1 MGDADLEAL
10 RADPAARRGAELKAF
25 LFAVRPI
32 ASDLA
37 ATLVFYLVLIVGGR
51 VEVAVALGIALGLG
65 QLVWAL
71 ARRVRIA
78 PMQWVSLVLVV
89 VMGGATL
96 VTHDPRFVLIK
107 VSVVYA
113 LIGGAMLQ
121 PGWLHRYIPPIAVRH
136 IPERWVVISG
146 YVWAGLI
153 LGTGVLN
160 LILTLTVEART
171 VAGVM
176 TVWAI
181 GSKIALF
188 AGQYALFRLVA
199 RRSIR
204 AALSASTGPDA
215 GTG

>member
-1 MGDADLEAL
+1 MSDDDLETL
-10 RADPAARRGAELKAF
+10 RQNPSARRAAELKAF
-25 LFAVRPI
+25 LFAVQPI

-37 ATLVFYLVLIVGGR
+37 ATLVFYLVLLVGGR
-51 VEVAVALGIALGLG
+51 VDVAVGLGIALGLG

-71 ARRVRIA
+71 VRRIRVP
-78 PMQWVSLVLVV
+78 PMQWVSLGLVAVL
-89 VMGGATL
+89 GGATL
-96 VTHDPRFVLIK
+96 ITHDPRFVLIK
-107 VSVVYA
+107 VSVVYV

-146 YVWAGLI
+146 YVWAALI

-181 GSKIALF
+181 GSKIAVF
-188 AGQYALFRLVA
+188 AGQYALFRSVA

-204 AALSASTGPDA
+204 AALSAPIVPDA

>member
-1 MGDADLEAL
+1 MSEVDLEAL
-10 RADPAARRGAELKAF
+10 RADPAARRMAELEAF

-37 ATLVFYLVLIVGGR
+37 ATLVFYLVLLVGGR
-51 VEVAVALGIALGLG
+51 VDVAVGLGIALGLG
-65 QLVWAL
+65 QLVRAL
-71 ARRVRIA
+71 SQRVRVP
-78 PMQWVSLVLVV
+78 PMQWVSLGLVV

-96 VTHDPRFVLIK
+96 ITHDPRFVLIK
-107 VSVVYA
+107 VSVIYA

-146 YVWAGLI
+146 YVWAALI

-160 LILTLTVEART
+160 LVLTLTVDART
-171 VAGVM
+171 VAAVM

-181 GSKIALF
+181 GSKIVLF
-188 AGQYALFRLVA
+188 AGQYALFRVVA

-204 AALSASTGPDA
+204 ASLSASTVPDA